1 MAIKVLVVDDEH
13 AIADSVCEIIREAGY
28 DVVSSYTGKTAIRC
42 AMEFHPD
49 VLLSDVL
56 LPDLNG
62 FELALI
68 VKGAHPNCRL
78 ILFSGQAAT
87 VQLSGQYTQIFSDK
101 GLKFALLPKPIHPK
115 TLLKEIQEAASQLR

>member
-1 MAIKVLVVDDEH
+1 V
-13 AIADSVCEIIREAGY
+13 
-28 DVVSSYTGKTAIRC
+28 
-42 AMEFHPD
+42 EFQPD

-68 VKGAHPNCRL
+68 VKAAHPNCRL

-87 VQLSGQYTQIFSDK
+87 LQLSSQYTQIFKDK
-101 GLKFALLPKPIHPK
+101 EIKFALLPKPIHPK
-115 TLLKEIQEAASQLR
+115 TLLKEIQETAELR